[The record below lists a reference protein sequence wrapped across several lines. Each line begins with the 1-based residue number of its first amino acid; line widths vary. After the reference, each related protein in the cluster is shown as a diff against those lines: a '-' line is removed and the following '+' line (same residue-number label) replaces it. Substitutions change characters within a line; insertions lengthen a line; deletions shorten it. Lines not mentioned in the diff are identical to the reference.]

1 MSAVNLAALVRL
13 TDTPSSAGIF
23 DMNGPANQNGTITTG
38 RNHNFSVGTDIRP
51 GVGPRN
57 SRQNTSFNVLKRDV
71 LRPRQE

>member
-1 MSAVNLAALVRL
+1 
-13 TDTPSSAGIF
+13 
-23 DMNGPANQNGTITTG
+23 MNGPANQNGTITTG